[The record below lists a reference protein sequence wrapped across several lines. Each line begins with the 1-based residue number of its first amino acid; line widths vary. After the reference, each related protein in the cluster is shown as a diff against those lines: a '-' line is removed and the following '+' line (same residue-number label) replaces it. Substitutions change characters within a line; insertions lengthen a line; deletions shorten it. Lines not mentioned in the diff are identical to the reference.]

1 MFSEHRIDDRWPQLA
16 YLVNESQVDLLESTS
31 DGVKKITEP
40 LGLVLKTTHFNTF
53 VRSSTA
59 AGLIALGSGDAVVT
73 RV

>member
-1 MFSEHRIDDRWPQLA
+1 
-16 YLVNESQVDLLESTS
+16 
-31 DGVKKITEP
+31 VKKITEP